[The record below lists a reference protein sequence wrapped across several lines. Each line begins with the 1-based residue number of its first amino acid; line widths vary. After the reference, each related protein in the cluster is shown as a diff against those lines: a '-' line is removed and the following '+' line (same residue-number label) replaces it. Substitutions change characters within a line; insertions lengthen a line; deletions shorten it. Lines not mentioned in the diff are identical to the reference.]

1 VKTQKSEIEP
11 LSAPK
16 HVKKQVE
23 KVKRKTTKQASFA
36 TRDMM
41 SKLVKLD
48 HPERVDNVYQDDE
61 EHSESGSSEEES
73 DSVE

>member
-1 VKTQKSEIEP
+1 
-11 LSAPK
+11 
-16 HVKKQVE
+16 
-23 KVKRKTTKQASFA
+23 
-36 TRDMM
+36 MM